1 MLPFVIC
8 VFNKYSMQN
17 VTVVWRAC
25 DARFGVHAKDRF
37 FSNSK
42 TEVSITCFQSFYN
55 SFKNYLDRTKF
66 VIILDRPSQKLLNF
80 YKTIDA
86 KIVNYIGDSKGGLRQ
101 NIQTSLQEAYNV
113 TTDWVWIQEDDYLF
127 VENAAESFFNLI
139 DNKNR
144 ILKQKNDK
152 INLIIYPAD
161 YSDRYIRTQ
170 DGRSRYQLF
179 LGDYGYWRE
188 IHNTTFSWCI
198 KTANLNLLKDQF
210 QQMFVERR
218 YKNFDSYL
226 SEEIWKDSLIV
237 SPLPSLS
244 FHLDSH
250 VKPPPC
256 IDWKGL
262 WNKNVHVCV

>member
-1 MLPFVIC
+1 
-8 VFNKYSMQN
+8 MQN

-42 TEVSITCFQSFYN
+42 TEVSITCFQSFYK

-66 VIILDRPSQKLLNF
+66 IIILDRPSKNLLNF
-80 YKTIDA
+80 FEKIDA
-86 KIVNYIGDSKGGLRQ
+86 KTVSYIGDSKGGLRQ

-127 VENAAESFFNLI
+127 VENTAKIFF
-139 DNKNR
+139 
-144 ILKQKNDK
+144 
-152 INLIIYPAD
+152 NLIIYPAD
-161 YSDRYIRTQ
+161 YSDRYSRTH

-188 IHNTTFSWCI
+188 ISNTTFSWCI
-198 KTANLNLLKDQF
+198 KTANLNQLKGKF

-226 SEEIWKDSLIV
+226 SEEIWKDSLVI

-244 FHLDSH
+244 FHLDTH

-262 WNKNVHVCV
+262 WDKNVHVCV